1 MRTRILS
8 ALIVALASMPCALS
22 AQASDVKLDEVM
34 SAQDQVATG
43 VANLSVAQ
51 RQSLERWLAR
61 YTGTVAA
68 VARRI
73 DRAPARET
81 DAPRTD
87 AAPRTEP
94 SRQAPTRQ
102 AEQQN
107 LTGRPWLP
115 HKLPNGAQM
124 LRSMDG
130 STFVMLADGTM
141 WEVYLPHRPQA
152 NTWRPGDLIQ
162 IRQASIVTGD
172 FDYQLVNGV
181 ARSTVSA
188 RFAGWV
194 EMKEGESTEGQ
205 APRQ

>member
-1 MRTRILS
+1 MRTRVPP
-8 ALIVALASMPCALS
+8 ALFAALMLMPCALS

-34 SAQDQVATG
+34 SAQDQMATG
-43 VANLSVAQ
+43 VANLSAAQ

-68 VARRI
+68 VARRL
-73 DRAPARET
+73 DRAPAREA
-81 DAPRTD
+81 DAPARD
-87 AAPRTEP
+87 VAPRTEP

-102 AEQQN
+102 AEQPS
-107 LTGRPWLP
+107 LTDRPWLP

-124 LRSMDG
+124 LRSIDG

-152 NTWRPGDLIQ
+152 ETWRAGDLIQ
-162 IRQASIVTGD
+162 VRQASIVTGE
-172 FDYQLVNGV
+172 FEYQLVNGG
-181 ARSTVSA
+181 ARNTVSA

-194 EMKEGESTEGQ
+194 KMENGEADA

>member
-1 MRTRILS
+1 MRTRVPS
-8 ALIVALASMPCALS
+8 ALLAALMLMPCALR
-22 AQASDVKLDEVM
+22 AQAPDVRLDEVM
-34 SAQDQVATG
+34 SAQDQIATG
-43 VANLSVAQ
+43 VANLSAVQ

-73 DRAPARET
+73 DRAPAREG
-81 DAPRTD
+81 DAPSRD
-87 AAPRTEP
+87 VAPRAEP
-94 SRQAPTRQ
+94 SRQAPLRQ

-115 HKLPNGAQM
+115 HKLPNGALM
-124 LRSMDG
+124 LRSIDG
-130 STFVMLADGTM
+130 STFIMLADGTM

-152 NTWRPGDLIQ
+152 DTWRSGDLIQ
-162 IRQASIVTGD
+162 VRQASVVTGE
-172 FDYQLVNGV
+172 FDHQLINGV

-194 EMKEGESTEGQ
+194 KQENGE
-205 APRQ
+205 P

>member
-1 MRTRILS
+1 MRTRVPS
-8 ALIVALASMPCALS
+8 ALFAALILMPCALR

-43 VANLSVAQ
+43 VANLSAAQ

-68 VARRI
+68 VARRL
-73 DRAPARET
+73 DRPPTREADAPAR
-81 DAPRTD
+81 DV
-87 AAPRTEP
+87 APRTEP
-94 SRQAPTRQ
+94 SRQAPSRQ

-115 HKLPNGAQM
+115 HKLPNGGLM
-124 LRSMDG
+124 LRSIDG
-130 STFVMLADGTM
+130 STFIMLADGTM

-152 NTWRPGDLIQ
+152 DMWRSGDLIQ
-162 IRQASIVTGD
+162 VRQASVVTGE

-194 EMKEGESTEGQ
+194 KMENG
-205 APRQ
+205 AP

>member
-1 MRTRILS
+1 MRTRVLS
-8 ALIVALASMPCALS
+8 AFFAALMLMPCALS

-34 SAQDQVATG
+34 SAQDQMATG
-43 VANLSVAQ
+43 VANLSAAQ

-68 VARRI
+68 VARRL
-73 DRAPARET
+73 DRAPAREA
-81 DAPRTD
+81 DAPTRD
-87 AAPRTEP
+87 VAPRAEP
-94 SRQAPTRQ
+94 SRQAPARQ
-102 AEQQN
+102 AEQPN

-115 HKLPNGAQM
+115 HKLPNGALM
-124 LRSMDG
+124 LRSIDG

-141 WEVYLPHRPQA
+141 WEIYLPHRPHA
-152 NTWRPGDLIQ
+152 DTWRAGDLIQ
-162 IRQASIVTGD
+162 VRQASVVTGE

-194 EMKEGESTEGQ
+194 EIEEAGQ
-205 APRQ
+205 RQ

>member
-1 MRTRILS
+1 MRIHVLS
-8 ALIVALASMPCALS
+8 ALVVALMSMPCALS

-34 SAQDQVATG
+34 SAQDQMATG
-43 VANLSVAQ
+43 VANLTAAQ

-81 DAPRTD
+81 EAPRADAPR
-87 AAPRTEP
+87 AEP
-94 SRQAPTRQ
+94 SRQAPTRR
-102 AEQQN
+102 AEQPS
-107 LTGRPWLP
+107 LTGQPWLP

-124 LRSMDG
+124 LRSLDG

-152 NTWRPGDLIQ
+152 ETWRAGDLIQ
-162 IRQASIVTGD
+162 VRNASVVTGD
-172 FDYQLVNGV
+172 FDYQLFNGV
-181 ARSTVSA
+181 ARSTISA

-194 EMKEGESTEGQ
+194 KMENGESSEGQ

>member
-1 MRTRILS
+1 MRTRVSS
-8 ALIVALASMPCALS
+8 ALFAALMLMPCALA
-22 AQASDVKLDEVM
+22 AQTSDVKLDEVM
-34 SAQDQVATG
+34 SAQDQMATG

-68 VARRI
+68 VARRLE
-73 DRAPARET
+73 RAPAREA
-81 DAPRTD
+81 DAPARNG
-87 AAPRTEP
+87 APRAEP

-102 AEQQN
+102 AEQQD

-124 LRSMDG
+124 LRSIDG

-141 WEVYLPHRPQA
+141 WEIYLPHRPQA
-152 NTWRPGDLIQ
+152 DTWRSGDLIQ
-162 IRQASIVTGD
+162 VRQASIVTGE
-172 FDYQLVNGV
+172 FEYQLVNG
-181 ARSTVSA
+181 ASRGAVSA

-194 EMKEGESTEGQ
+194 EMEGAAQ
-205 APRQ
+205 RQ